1 MTEKFQPPKGT
12 RDLLPEEMRKLQKV
26 VDVLRCIFEKY
37 GFQPLE
43 TPAFEDFALLSA
55 KGGAGEAIK
64 DEIYYFKDKSER
76 ELGLRFDLTVPLAR
90 VLANN
95 IELPKPFKRYQIG
108 KVWRYDNP
116 QAMRW
121 REFWQADVDT
131 IGSSS
136 MLSDVECVACFI
148 ECLQKLGF
156 KDFYVRI
163 NNRKLIE
170 SILFHVKIPK
180 DKVIDVFRVL
190 DKLDKIGFEGV
201 KKELNALG
209 VNSERILGIIKMP
222 GSNKEIL
229 DNIEREFGMGEGTN
243 ELKEF
248 LDFAKNFGIERYLK
262 LDLSLVRG
270 LEYYTGPVF
279 EIMIKK
285 ANISIAG
292 GGRYDK
298 LIKIMGGPDLSATGI
313 SLGLDRLVTLME
325 EFKMFKDDSEKRFF
339 VAPISDNIKNE
350 AIKICQDL
358 RNQGMVCDMDLM
370 ERNISKQLDYA
381 NSMDFPYVIIIG
393 EEEIEKKQVKIKNM
407 KTGKESLVKI
417 KELLNF
423 INRIK

>member
-1 MTEKFQPPKGT
+1 MSEKFQPPKGT
-12 RDLLPEEMRKLQKV
+12 RDILPEEMKKLQKA
-26 VDVLRCIFEKY
+26 VDVIRKVFEKY

-43 TPAFEDFALLSA
+43 TPAFEDFGLLSA

-131 IGSSS
+131 VGSSS
-136 MLSDVECVACFI
+136 TLSDVECVACFI

-180 DKVIDVFRVL
+180 DKVVDVFRIL

-209 VNSERILGIIKMP
+209 VNSDRILGIIKMP

-270 LEYYTGPVF
+270 LEYYTGPIF
-279 EIMIKK
+279 EVSIGK
-285 ANISIAG
+285 AKVSCGG
-292 GGRYDK
+292 GGRYDN
-298 LIKIMGGPDLSATGI
+298 LIKMLGGPDLPATGI
-313 SLGLDRLVTLME
+313 SFGLDRLITTME
-325 EFKMFKDDSEKRFF
+325 ELKISKDDPEKRFF
-339 VAPISDNIKNE
+339 VAMINDNVKSD
-350 AIKICQDL
+350 AIRICQDL
-358 RNQGMVCDMDLM
+358 RNRGMVCDMDLM

-381 NSMDFPYVIIIG
+381 NSMGFPYVIIIG

-407 KTGKESLVKI
+407 KTGKENIVQTR
-417 KELLNF
+417 ELFNY
-423 INRIK
+423 ISKMR